1 MSTIQPLKRSRL
13 VSWLSDVHAV
23 LVRNLLQLRRS
34 PEIIGFSMT
43 QPIMFVLLFTQVY
56 GGAVQVQGGDYT
68 NYLIAGIFGQTI
80 VFGALISGLYMAE
93 DLKEGIID
101 RFRTLPMAPST
112 ILVARTLSDLVVA
125 ACSIAVMIVAGFI
138 VGWRFHDGVGNFL
151 LGIIILLVS
160 AWCFSWVT
168 LLLGILVSKPQAV
181 TSAGQVVLFPMAFV
195 SNAFVPL
202 ESLPDWLRVIA
213 EWNPLST
220 LVQAVRSL
228 FGNLGTAAVPDVWA
242 LQNPVMATVIS
253 WVVLLVIFPAL
264 SLMAFR
270 RRLSR

>member
-1 MSTIQPLKRSRL
+1 MSTIQPLERGRL

-34 PEIIGFSMT
+34 PEIIGFSVM
-43 QPIMFVLLFTQVY
+43 QPVMFVLLFTQVY
-56 GGAVQVQGGDYT
+56 GGAVHVQGSDYT
-68 NYLIAGIFGQTI
+68 QYLIAGIFGQTI

-101 RFRTLPMAPST
+101 RFRTLPMAPSA
-112 ILVARTLSDLVVA
+112 ILVARTLSDLIVA
-125 ACSIAVMIVAGFI
+125 ACSTIVMMIAGFI
-138 VGWRFHDGVGNFL
+138 VGWRFNDGMGNFL
-151 LGIIILLVS
+151 LGIVILLVS

-181 TSAGQVVLFPMAFV
+181 SSAGQVVLFPAAFA
-195 SNAFVPL
+195 SNAFVPT
-202 ESLPDWLRVIA
+202 ETMPDWLRVIA
-213 EWNPLST
+213 EWNPLSA

-242 LQNPVMATVIS
+242 LQNPVAATVIS
-253 WVVLLVIFPAL
+253 WVVLLAIFPAL

-270 RRLSR
+270 RRISR